1 MKKAFIFDMD
11 GVIIDSEPIH
21 SKAKLATLASVG
33 ISFPEEKLVHFMGRS
48 SKEFFSTMLENNPQ
62 VKATWKDLTDK
73 KHAMYLDMVQNDP
86 SIHAINGLPELL
98 ERLKNSGYKIGLA
111 SSSSRQMIDMVLDRF
126 GIRHYFSCI
135 LSGAELPKSKPDPA
149 IYLMAAEALG
159 LGPESCTVV
168 EDANAGVEAAKRA
181 GMYCIAYRNPNSG
194 KQDLSKADRIINAY
208 TEINI

>member
-1 MKKAFIFDMD
+1 
-11 GVIIDSEPIH
+11 
-21 SKAKLATLASVG
+21 
-33 ISFPEEKLVHFMGRS
+33 
-48 SKEFFSTMLENNPQ
+48 
-62 VKATWKDLTDK
+62 
-73 KHAMYLDMVQNDP
+73 
-86 SIHAINGLPELL
+86 
-98 ERLKNSGYKIGLA
+98 
-111 SSSSRQMIDMVLDRF
+111 MVLDRF